1 MKNKIYHTVGT
12 FPKTKRK
19 IVDRGKIDTPNTQIH
34 DRSLSC
40 LGTIHTSNYDGHIS
54 KYVYKIGKCNQKGII
69 FSCNT
74 ILVHMKKNK

>member
-40 LGTIHTSNYDGHIS
+40 LGTGIS
-54 KYVYKIGKCNQKGII
+54 KKMVRVE
-69 FSCNT
+69 
-74 ILVHMKKNK
+74 LVLLAQTLPS